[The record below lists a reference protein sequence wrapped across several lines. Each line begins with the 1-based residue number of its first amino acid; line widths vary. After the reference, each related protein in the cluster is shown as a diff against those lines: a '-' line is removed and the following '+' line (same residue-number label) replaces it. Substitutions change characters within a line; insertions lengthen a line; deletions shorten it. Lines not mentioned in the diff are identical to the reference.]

1 VLLPWLAIYEV
12 IATLGVQRGSLDT
25 RFPFETELPVWTW
38 TEPIYASVYVVA
50 LFAPLLIRTKR
61 DLRTLMVRSWLAMAT
76 VFPLYLFL
84 PTHAPFRGFA
94 GGGFW
99 PDMLRLERALDVP
112 ALALPSFHVIWAIF
126 CGCALRS
133 RVATVWAAAVSV
145 SCVTNGMH
153 AIADVLA
160 GGVWAWV
167 VLRHERVW
175 DFIRSGTETIANSWR
190 EWRICRF
197 RLINH
202 GFYGGLSTLVCLA
215 IVASLT
221 GDAAMTAVTAAAGL
235 AGGALWAQ
243 WVEGSP
249 RLMRPFGF
257 YGGLFAV
264 VAASFLAPAP
274 WLILGA
280 YGVAGPWL
288 QALGRLRCLVQGCCH
303 GRPCDPRIG
312 IRYTQPRSR
321 VLRIAGLAGTPV
333 HATPLYS
340 IACNLLTALVTARLW
355 SAGAPLGMIGGAFLL
370 LNGLGRF
377 VEEAYR
383 GEPQT
388 AVYAGLRFY
397 QWIAI
402 GTVVAGAV
410 VTTVRTSAPPDAQI
424 TWTGLAVAVVFA
436 VVAGL
441 ALGFDAPDSNR
452 RFGRL
457 T

>member
-1 VLLPWLAIYEV
+1 
-12 IATLGVQRGSLDT
+12 
-25 RFPFETELPVWTW
+25 
-38 TEPIYASVYVVA
+38 
-50 LFAPLLIRTKR
+50 
-61 DLRTLMVRSWLAMAT
+61 MVRSWLAMAT
-76 VFPLYLFL
+76 VFPVYLFL
-84 PTHAPFRGFA
+84 PTHAHFREFEGSGVWA
-94 GGGFW
+94 
-99 PDMLRLERALDVP
+99 DLLRLERALDVP
-112 ALALPSFHVIWAIF
+112 ALALPSFHAVWAILAA
-126 CGCALRS
+126 GALRS
-133 RVATVWAAAVSV
+133 RTAAVWAVAVSV
-145 SCVTNGMH
+145 SCVMNGMH

-160 GGVWAWV
+160 GGAWAWV
-167 VLRHERVW
+167 LLRHDRVW
-175 DFIRSGTETIANSWR
+175 ELIRGWSERMANSWR
-190 EWRICRF
+190 EWRLGRF

-202 GFYGGLSTLVCLA
+202 AFYGGLSTFVCLA

-221 GDAAMTAVTAAAGL
+221 EDPGMTAVTAAAGIL
-235 AGGALWAQ
+235 GGALWAQ

-264 VAASFLAPAP
+264 IAASWAAPHP
-274 WLILGA
+274 WLMLGA

-288 QALGRLRCLVQGCCH
+288 QGLGRLRCLVQGCCH

-340 IACNLLTALVTARLW
+340 IACNVLTALVTARLW
-355 SAGAPLGMIGGAFLL
+355 TAGAPLSTIGGVFLL

-388 AVYAGLRFY
+388 PVFAGLRFY

-402 GTVVAGAV
+402 GTAVAGAAV
-410 VTTVRTSAPPDAQI
+410 MTIRTAPAAGGQV
-424 TWTGLAVAVVFA
+424 TWTGLGVAAIFGVL
-436 VVAGL
+436 AGL
-441 ALGFDAPDSNR
+441 ALGFDAPESNR